1 MSGGSA
7 DPTIVASLGGWGD
20 TMLPLL
26 RELVPA
32 TEVVVTPADAN
43 ATDGAEIL
51 VTFGID
57 RAELDRT
64 ITDRTRWIHLL
75 STGIEWFP
83 LEVVGDRM
91 LTCSR
96 GANAPAIAEFV
107 MATMLAFV
115 KHLPEVWITERP
127 ARWNIADL
135 QSLEGA
141 TVGLVGIGAI
151 GFEVARRAQAF
162 DMRVLAYRRS
172 SLPAPH
178 PDIEVVPTLTELLG
192 QSDHV
197 VIAAP
202 ATADTRHLIDATA
215 LAAIKPGAHF
225 VNIARGSIV
234 DQDALLDALDDGRI
248 AMASLDVVTPE
259 PLPAGHRLYSHPR
272 VRLSAHVSWSAPD
285 SGRRTIELFGAN
297 VHRYR
302 NGEHLSG
309 VVDLAAGY

>member
-1 MSGGSA
+1 MSGESGH
-7 DPTIVASLGGWGD
+7 PTIVASLGGWGD
-20 TMLPLL
+20 AMLPLL
-26 RELVPA
+26 RELVP
-32 TEVVVTPADAN
+32 ESEIVVTPDDAN
-43 ATDGAEIL
+43 AASGAEIL

-83 LEVVGDRM
+83 LEVVGDRL

-107 MATMLAFV
+107 MATMLAFA
-115 KHLPEVWITERP
+115 KHIPEIWITEPP

-135 QSLEGA
+135 QSLSGK

-151 GFEVARRAQAF
+151 GLEVARRAHAF
-162 DMRVLAYRRS
+162 DMRVLAFRRS
-172 SLPAPH
+172 SSPAPH
-178 PDIEVVPTLTELLG
+178 PHIEVVDTLAELLG
-192 QSDHV
+192 QADHV

-202 ATADTRHLIDATA
+202 ATPDTQHLINATA
-215 LAAIKPGAHF
+215 LAAIKPGAHL

-234 DQDALLDALDDGRI
+234 DQDALLDALDDGRV

-259 PLPAGHRLYSHPR
+259 PLPAGHRLYSHPQ

-302 NGEHLSG
+302 KGEPLTG
-309 VVDLAAGY
+309 LVDVDAGY